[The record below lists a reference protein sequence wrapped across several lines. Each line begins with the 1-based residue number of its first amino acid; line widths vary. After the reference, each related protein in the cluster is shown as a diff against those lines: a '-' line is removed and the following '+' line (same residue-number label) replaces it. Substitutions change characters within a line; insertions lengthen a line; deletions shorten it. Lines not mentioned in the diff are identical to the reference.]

1 MSSEEAKKEQRTK
14 RKYFGVVTTIF
25 NLQKAIFNLKVSWLC
40 ESVCVCGTR
49 WHENGPKINFDAVNN
64 RYNMLLNKLF

>member
-40 ESVCVCGTR
+40 ESVCVCVAHDGT
-49 WHENGPKINFDAVNN
+49 KMAQ
-64 RYNMLLNKLF
+64 KLILMP